1 MKHIGGK
8 KSVRIKIYL
17 NWPKWCLEKCFAIYI
32 YLWRKYDSFQPKK
45 EVFFLSSYW
54 RYSKGLFVMFSVV
67 KHQEG
72 IEEKKVTFVTF
83 LPMQWKI
90 HLFFSF
96 FFSNVGIFIQS
107 MSCQKNCVV
116 IRNMFLTNIVVVYDF
131 ASKIMF
137 CKWSLMIAVSKSSK
151 TLTIT
156 MFPCFKPTHVRGVLV
171 VIRKYLFYAN
181 LPVVL
186 HKSLLHA
193 STCTFQT
200 GVNSNSWCL
209 WFHSWNRDN
218 VHFLSL
224 LVWMLQVANLANAKW
239 CKKTEKWLKPWHMV
253 LIWEYSA
260 RVFQLIP
267 TWQGLVAFQKA
278 LDKRNLSIG
287 RVKHVTFSSNF
298 WGGQIHRDT
307 DHELI

>member
-1 MKHIGGK
+1 
-8 KSVRIKIYL
+8 
-17 NWPKWCLEKCFAIYI
+17 
-32 YLWRKYDSFQPKK
+32 
-45 EVFFLSSYW
+45 
-54 RYSKGLFVMFSVV
+54 MFSVV

-72 IEEKKVTFVTF
+72 IEEKKS
-83 LPMQWKI
+83 
-90 HLFFSF
+90 HLRLFCPCNERFIYFFHF

-116 IRNMFLTNIVVVYDF
+116 IRNMLLTNIVVVYDF

-156 MFPCFKPTHVRGVLV
+156 MFPCFKPTHVRSVLV
-171 VIRKYLFYAN
+171 VIHKYLFYAN

-209 WFHSWNRDN
+209 WFQR
-218 VHFLSL
+218 
-224 LVWMLQVANLANAKW
+224 QLAFSFITGLNA
-239 CKKTEKWLKPWHMV
+239 
-253 LIWEYSA
+253 A
-260 RVFQLIP
+260 
-267 TWQGLVAFQKA
+267 
-278 LDKRNLSIG
+278 
-287 RVKHVTFSSNF
+287 
-298 WGGQIHRDT
+298 GG
-307 DHELI
+307 